1 MAIIYTGKTNL
12 VPYYIKEADLNI
24 YSIQELAYFI
34 YHYSILISNS
44 FISKNLILYID
55 NVLKMPKLSSAINDM
70 YNKKENLAEI
80 LSYILSHSNYYT
92 NEEVLTFRNSII
104 TLLDYSENEYINKA
118 GDELFYLKKYEK
130 AIIQYKKIEKED
142 DNAIIKLA
150 FCYAKLQ
157 FYGEAAEKLGDL
169 YKKIK
174 DIEILKQTYFCL
186 KLNSSTDKI
195 YDFEPNIDENILADW
210 EFEIVSNI
218 LTARK
223 SSAMK
228 DIEELFLMGGEHL
241 RENVYN
247 TIKVWKEKY
256 RYIG

>member
-1 MAIIYTGKTNL
+1 MVIYTGKTNL
-12 VPYYIKEADLNI
+12 IPYYIKEADMNI

-55 NVLKMPKLSSAINDM
+55 NVLKMPKLSSAVNDM

-80 LSYILSHSNYYT
+80 LSYILLHSNYYT
-92 NEEVLTFRNSII
+92 EEEVLKFRNGII
-104 TLLDYSENEYINKA
+104 VLLDYTENEYINRA

-130 AIIQYKKIEKED
+130 AISQYKKIEKID
-142 DNAIIKLA
+142 DNVAMKLA

-157 FYGEAAEKLGDL
+157 FYAEAADKLGLL
-169 YKKIK
+169 YKKVK

-186 KLNSSTDKI
+186 KLNSSTDRI
-195 YDFEPNIDENILADW
+195 YDYEPNVDENLLADW
-210 EFEIVSNI
+210 EFEIVKEI

-228 DIEELFLMGGEHL
+228 DIEDLFLMGGEHL
-241 RENVYN
+241 RENVSN